1 MIVHTR
7 SFNTTPLNETNV
19 YYTCCDASM
28 MHPMPS
34 IEYAR
39 MCKDAGVLAGHW
51 IGKDKTSS
59 GFTHGSPGL
68 CCFLRHCACD

>member
-1 MIVHTR
+1 MTVHTR

-28 MHPMPS
+28 MYPMPS

-39 MCKDAGVLAGHW
+39 MCKDAGMFVGHW
-51 IGKDKTSS
+51 MGKENMYSQY
-59 GFTHGSPGL
+59 
-68 CCFLRHCACD
+68 